1 MSNGKMYR
9 LNATSSWPSH
19 HTSELVQFV
28 IEYDEIQGGTSL
40 QLTGMEIVEYTTP

>member
-9 LNATSSWPSH
+9 MNALSSWPSH
-19 HTSELVQFV
+19 HSSELVQFA